1 MSPETIKWGIYT
13 VAVISYWEIKTYDTQ
28 TLIIMQQTLKFIND
42 DASSKHGSLK
52 VGSIYTSE
60 SGEWR
65 LGGFEVLSNVKESE
79 TTLDVSFWIVQ
90 V

>member
-1 MSPETIKWGIYT
+1 
-13 VAVISYWEIKTYDTQ
+13 
-28 TLIIMQQTLKFIND
+28 MQQTVKFIND

-90 V
+90 VRIYNLLILCLELRKLSP

>member
-1 MSPETIKWGIYT
+1 M
-13 VAVISYWEIKTYDTQ
+13 
-28 TLIIMQQTLKFIND
+28 LIIVQQTLKFIND

-79 TTLDVSFWIVQ
+79 TTLDVSFQIFQ
-90 V
+90 ARKLQFANTLPRATEA